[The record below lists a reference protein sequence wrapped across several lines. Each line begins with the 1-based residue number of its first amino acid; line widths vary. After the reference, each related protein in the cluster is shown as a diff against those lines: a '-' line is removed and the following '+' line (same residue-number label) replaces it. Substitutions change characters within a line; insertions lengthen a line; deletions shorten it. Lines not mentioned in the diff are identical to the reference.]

1 MRTAIVAALVVCS
14 IGGALADDA
23 YDTIYVSDPAV
34 CDQAGKGDIESVL
47 FDLQASAVLP
57 REAIWVRG
65 EMICRLVDV
74 RMSPSAM
81 GWDDGDTEVL
91 ATARCYGPYEDYMD
105 QVVLT
110 NVSQNINLHYGD
122 TGEPIPPSLEIISMR
137 ADLGGEEMAKSDG
150 YDGIYTACP
159 PLTAK
164 DFAWPK

>member
-1 MRTAIVAALVVCS
+1 MHVPPDSVAAKIVVRVLGVLVDRLFRLFA
-14 IGGALADDA
+14 ILADA
-23 YDTIYVSDPAV
+23 RKLSERV
-34 CDQAGKGDIESVL
+34 DI
-47 FDLQASAVLP
+47 
-57 REAIWVRG
+57 VRRQG
-65 EMICRLVDV
+65 MRMICRIVDV

-159 PLTAK
+159 ALTAK